1 MGIKLNKH
9 IVILFT
15 ILIKKLN
22 VCHLYYLQYSN
33 LMFYVIYAQTK
44 MQTKGL
50 PFDKVVKK
58 LEALIIYLNEERN
71 HLVENSMKQALEKSV
86 NMILK

>member
-1 MGIKLNKH
+1 
-9 IVILFT
+9 
-15 ILIKKLN
+15 
-22 VCHLYYLQYSN
+22 
-33 LMFYVIYAQTK
+33 

-50 PFDKVVKK
+50 PLDKVVKK
-58 LEALIIYLNEERN
+58 IEALIIYLNEERN